1 MLIESFLFLF
11 FALGGCA
18 DWLIDPPFW
27 LVHRLASYLGGHS
40 RFSLSSL
47 CSANS
52 AVIFNKYN
60 QNHPLCP
67 CSVHGVQYHEMHNEN
82 E

>member
-27 LVHRLASYLGGHS
+27 LAEMFLCCIIGRGRL
-40 RFSLSSL
+40 SLSSF
-47 CSANS
+47 CIANS

-67 CSVHGVQYHEMHNEN
+67 CSVHGVQYHEMHTRK
-82 E
+82 